1 MAPHFHDRSE
11 AGRLLGAEFKTHDLP
26 KNSVVLALPRG
37 GVPVAFE
44 VAKALG
50 ASLDVLVVR
59 KLGVPW
65 QPELAMGAVAR
76 GAGIPAVR
84 ILDEKLIRHE
94 GISSAEVEAISA
106 REAAEAERREQLY
119 RADRPPLDLRN
130 RTVILVDD
138 GLATGS
144 TMLASVQVVKS
155 LSPSAI
161 IVAVPVV
168 SRLACAHIRQVADD
182 CVCLAAPMP
191 FRAVGEWYEDFH
203 QISDAEVRELLT
215 AKIDGKS
222 TVRV

>member
-1 MAPHFHDRSE
+1 MPLHFHDRKE
-11 AGRLLGAEFKTHDLP
+11 AGRLLGAELATHKLP

-44 VAKALG
+44 VAKAIG

-76 GAGIPAVR
+76 GGGIPAVR

-94 GISSAEVEAISA
+94 GISPAEVEAISA

-119 RADRPPLDLRN
+119 RADRPPLDLTK

-144 TMLASVQVVKS
+144 TMLAAVQFVKS
-155 LSPSAI
+155 LSPSAV

-168 SRLACAHIRQVADD
+168 SRLACAHIRRVADD
-182 CVCLAAPMP
+182 CMCLATPMP
-191 FRAVGEWYEDFH
+191 FRAVGEWYEDFR
-203 QISDAEVRELLT
+203 QISDAEVRALLS
-215 AKIDGKS
+215 AKIAGKS
-222 TVRV
+222 PVRV

>member
-11 AGRLLGAEFKTHDLP
+11 AGRLLGAELTTHNLP

-106 REAAEAERREQLY
+106 REGAEAERREQLY
-119 RADRPPLDLRN
+119 RA
-130 RTVILVDD
+130 
-138 GLATGS
+138 
-144 TMLASVQVVKS
+144 
-155 LSPSAI
+155 
-161 IVAVPVV
+161 
-168 SRLACAHIRQVADD
+168 
-182 CVCLAAPMP
+182 
-191 FRAVGEWYEDFH
+191 
-203 QISDAEVRELLT
+203 
-215 AKIDGKS
+215 
-222 TVRV
+222 